1 MLVTDGG
8 HYETCEGLGMFFYVG
23 KLEGTGM
30 LNIFLFDLE
39 KQMMVKHSTVI
50 NYFCI

>member
-39 KQMMVKHSTVI
+39 KQMMVKRALYS
-50 NYFCI
+50 N